1 MAEAVDLD
9 GVVAWITTSAERIE
23 EQKAYL
29 TRLDSDIGDA
39 DHGINMSRGFRF
51 AMEKLAASP
60 PTTSPA
66 PSTASG

>member
-1 MAEAVDLD
+1 MAEAVTVDV
-9 GVVAWITTSAERIE
+9 VVAWIATSAERIE

-39 DHGINMSRGFRF
+39 DHGINLSRGFR
-51 AMEKLAASP
+51 AATEKLATAP

-66 PSTASG
+66 L